1 MNMPVSRAHSTRRG
15 LLLGVAASTLTARS
29 AAAAQDAYAGS
40 SFRKLTAADWRSRL
54 PPAAFAVLRQADT
67 ERPGS
72 SPLLNEKRR
81 GTYHCLGCDLPLF
94 RSAWKYESGTGW
106 PSFHTAIPGALGLKT
121 DWMIGVPRTE
131 YHCAQCLGHHGH
143 RFDDGP
149 RPTGLRY
156 CSNGVALRF
165 RPA

>member
-1 MNMPVSRAHSTRRG
+1 MNMPVSRGLSTRRG
-15 LLLGVAASTLTARS
+15 LLLGVAAAAFVPRS

-40 SFRKLTAADWRSRL
+40 SFRKLTPTNWRSRL
-54 PPAAFAVLRQADT
+54 PSDAFAVLRQADT

-72 SPLLNEKRR
+72 SALLQEKRS

>member
-1 MNMPVSRAHSTRRG
+1 MPVSRALSTRRG
-15 LLLGVAASTLTARS
+15 LLLGAAAVTLAPRS
-29 AAAAQDAYAGS
+29 AAAAQDVYSGS
-40 SFRKLTAADWRSRL
+40 AFRKLTAADWRRRL
-54 PPAAFAVLRQADT
+54 PADAFSVLRQEDT

-72 SPLLNEKRR
+72 SALLHEKRS
-81 GTYHCLGCDLPLF
+81 GTFHCLGCDLPLF

>member
-1 MNMPVSRAHSTRRG
+1 MPVSRTVSTRRG
-15 LLLGVAASTLTARS
+15 LLLGVAAVTLAPRS
-29 AAAAQDAYAGS
+29 APAAQDTYAGS

-54 PPAAFAVLRQADT
+54 PPGAFSVLRQADT

-72 SPLLNEKRR
+72 SALLREKRS

-106 PSFHTAIPGALGLKT
+106 PSFYTAIPGALGLKT

>member
-1 MNMPVSRAHSTRRG
+1 MNMPVSRGLSTRRG
-15 LLLGVAASTLTARS
+15 LLLGISAATLAPRS
-29 AAAAQDAYAGS
+29 ARAAQDAYAGS
-40 SFRKLTAADWRSRL
+40 PFRKLTTADWRRRL
-54 PPAAFAVLRQADT
+54 PPGAFAVLRQADT

-72 SPLLNEKRR
+72 SDLLREKRS
-81 GTYHCLGCDLPLF
+81 GTFHCLGCDLPLF
-94 RSAWKYESGTGW
+94 RSTWKYESGTGW
-106 PSFHTAIPGALGLKT
+106 PSFHTAIPGTLGLKT

>member
-1 MNMPVSRAHSTRRG
+1 MPVSRAPSTRRG
-15 LLLGVAASTLTARS
+15 LLLGVVALTLAPRAT
-29 AAAAQDAYAGS
+29 AAQDPYAGS
-40 SFRKLTAADWRSRL
+40 PFRKLTAAEWRSRL
-54 PPAAFAVLRQADT
+54 PPDAFAVLRQADT

-72 SPLLNEKRR
+72 SALLREKRS

-106 PSFHTAIPGALGLKT
+106 PSFHTAITGALGLKT

-131 YHCAQCLGHHGH
+131 YHCARCLGHHGH